1 MAGILILGEAGQLAC
16 ALRALSWPGNAEIT
30 SLGRRSLGAAAEAPA
45 AAGVAIR
52 RMRPQLVLNAA
63 AYTAVDRAE
72 AESALAHALNAALPQ
87 AAAEACAALRIPF
100 VHVSTDYVF
109 DGENPG
115 AYVETDAPN
124 PLSVYGASKLAGDR
138 AIEAV
143 AAERTGL
150 ESWAILRTSWVF
162 SESGDSFPQKLL
174 RRARGGEALRVV
186 DDQAGCPTTAGALAG
201 AMRAIGL
208 RLLDRDP
215 IAIGLFNYCGAA
227 AMSWHGFARLLLDA
241 AGRAGLAVPPLQPI
255 SSAEFPTP
263 ARRPR
268 RSVLDCGKIRRQCGL
283 AAPAIDGELDGIV
296 RAILAG

>member
-1 MAGILILGEAGQLAC
+1 MTSILILGEAGQLAC
-16 ALRALSWPGNAEIT
+16 ALRALPWPGSAQVT
-30 SLGRRSLGAAAEAPA
+30 SLGRRSLGVATGAGAAAA
-45 AAGVAIR
+45 AAIAQA
-52 RMRPQLVLNAA
+52 RPHLVLNAA

-72 AESALAHALNAALPQ
+72 AEPALAHALNAALPQ
-87 AAAEACAALRIPF
+87 AAALACAELRIPF

-109 DGENPG
+109 DGEKPD

-138 AIEAV
+138 AVATV
-143 AAERTGL
+143 AAERGDL

-162 SESGDSFPQKLL
+162 SGTGDSFPHKLL

-186 DDQAGCPTTAGALAG
+186 DDQVGCPTTAAALAG

-208 RLLDRDP
+208 RLLDREP
-215 IAIGLFNYCGAA
+215 TATGLFNYCGAA

-241 AGRAGLAVPPLQPI
+241 AGRAGLAPPPLQPI
-255 SSAEFPTP
+255 SSVEFPTP

-268 RSVLDCGKIRRQCGL
+268 RSVLDCGKIGRQCGL
-283 AAPAIDGELDGIV
+283 PAPAIDGELDGVV